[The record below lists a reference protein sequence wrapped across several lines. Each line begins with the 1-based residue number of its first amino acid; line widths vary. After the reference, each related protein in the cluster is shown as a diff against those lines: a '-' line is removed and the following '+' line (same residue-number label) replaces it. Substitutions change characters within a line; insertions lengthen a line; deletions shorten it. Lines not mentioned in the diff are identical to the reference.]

1 MNNIFNTIE
10 LTCFRLSFRSLLF
23 DDPLFC
29 TSKKKIRESITSLKM
44 LVTAHEFNV
53 AYSKRLAVCSNLFGW
68 HLVVWCSLTSRQVH
82 MDWAGL
88 SPRGDQL
95 TNQMV
100 EFWRGNLNHQ
110 QPAFRPQ
117 VQLKEGKM
125 EDTKGESLRM
135 NFSLHRQI
143 L

>member
-1 MNNIFNTIE
+1 M
-10 LTCFRLSFRSLLF
+10 
-23 DDPLFC
+23 
-29 TSKKKIRESITSLKM
+29 
-44 LVTAHEFNV
+44 
-53 AYSKRLAVCSNLFGW
+53 CSNLFGC
-68 HLVVWCSLTSRQVH
+68 HLVVRCSLTSRQVH

-88 SPRGDQL
+88 SPRGGQL

-100 EFWRGNLNHQ
+100 AFWRGNLNHQ

-117 VQLKEGKM
+117 VQLEEGNM

-135 NFSLHRQI
+135 NFSLHRQN